1 MSEEEKEAIYE
12 LEKFRRIKVLYG
24 NTFAI
29 HIEQMKQ
36 LQNNM
41 KIVFNLLQKQKSEL
55 EKKDKIIDEMAARAY
70 LTEEE
75 REEMKKDIYNNP
87 NHKGF
92 ADFVKRYFER
102 KVENESN
109 S

>member
-41 KIVFNLLQKQKSEL
+41 KIVSTFLSK
-55 EKKDKIIDEMAARAY
+55 Y
-70 LTEEE
+70 LFT
-75 REEMKKDIYNNP
+75 K
-87 NHKGF
+87 
-92 ADFVKRYFER
+92 
-102 KVENESN
+102 
-109 S
+109 